1 MSEMRS
7 KDRWRE
13 YLISFYIPSLIY
25 FFSSSSWFDITKT
38 TVYANEYSAVVN
50 VGSNSPDREKA
61 DKIELA
67 ILVTDDATQSGNNE
81 AFSK

>member
-1 MSEMRS
+1 MARVF
-7 KDRWRE
+7 DLFL
-13 YLISFYIPSLIY
+13 YPVAY
-25 FFSSSSWFDITKT
+25 FFFFSSSWFDITKT
-38 TVYANEYSAVVN
+38 AVYANEYSAVVN